1 MARKPKGLSLQNGA
15 DTADMVSAIKAL
27 QQRGVAVW
35 RPSIY
40 QLKVGD
46 LNYWPDT
53 GRITRD
59 AAPKIARQGLDAL
72 LKMLPGPTLTLEHDE

>member
-1 MARKPKGLSLQNGA
+1 MARKSKGLPLQNGT
-15 DTADMVSAIKAL
+15 DTADMASAIKAL

-40 QLKVGD
+40 QLKIGD
-46 LNYWPDT
+46 LNFWPAT

-59 AAPKIARQGLDAL
+59 AAPKITRQGLDAL